1 MRQSPHWPGA
11 AACQVAE
18 LEGLPRALQMR
29 EGTAHWA
36 ARKRCPARPPAPVD
50 AYPLDSPQL
59 GPSQGSSQSGHG
71 ALVVAGALG
80 SSGWQ
85 WGWGRGG
92 WTPWGEAGQGVGE
105 GVGVRYTR
113 GGRWLQRRG
122 APVGGWVLKG
132 KGGA

>member
-1 MRQSPHWPGA
+1 MPCRRGKALPVGLLESGA
-11 AACQVAE
+11 
-18 LEGLPRALQMR
+18 R
-29 EGTAHWA
+29 
-36 ARKRCPARPPAPVD
+36 PARLPPWTYHP

-92 WTPWGEAGQGVGE
+92 GP
-105 GVGVRYTR
+105 R
-113 GGRWLQRRG
+113 GGRWDRG
-122 APVGGWVLKG
+122 WGRGWGSATREGGTGCRGRVPRWEDG
-132 KGGA
+132 S